1 MTQHSKQQTV
11 ISSQRRHTER
21 CDLTCPHDSKNLSA
35 RTYAVSV
42 YDTRELIRGKKISQN
57 FPHYPHSTP
66 LFLSS
71 LPSFPFCSAHQ
82 PAAQRGLSLC
92 LICLLYPSVFH
103 YLNPSFL
110 SLWTGRKLDFQ
121 ERGDDTQLNV
131 CRLDKN
137 SKNKQAKLQ
146 PNMFFPQIIKE
157 VPFCNRTVSKQW
169 CPASCVSSKHGFIF
183 TNKKKKQSAG
193 PVWAVVD
200 DHSPP
205 CLLKS
210 KSNVSIPVFFLTI
223 RFWVQYKS
231 ISVFEHFGPYYF
243 FLHL

>member
-11 ISSQRRHTER
+11 ISSQRQYTER
-21 CDLTCPHDSKNLSA
+21 CDLTCPHDSKTLSA

-42 YDTRELIRGKKISQN
+42 YDTGELIRGKKN
-57 FPHYPHSTP
+57 LPELPPLPPLHSC
-66 LFLSS
+66 LLVLSAILS
-71 LPSFPFCSAHQ
+71 LLSAHQ
-82 PAAQRGLSLC
+82 PAAQRCLSLC
-92 LICLLYPSVFH
+92 IICLLYPSVFH

-169 CPASCVSSKHGFIF
+169 YPASCVSSKHGFIF
-183 TNKKKKQSAG
+183 TNKKEAKRGA
-193 PVWAVVD
+193 
-200 DHSPP
+200 
-205 CLLKS
+205 C
-210 KSNVSIPVFFLTI
+210 VSC
-223 RFWVQYKS
+223 S
-231 ISVFEHFGPYYF
+231 G
-243 FLHL
+243 

>member
-21 CDLTCPHDSKNLSA
+21 RDLTCPHDSKNLSA

-66 LFLSS
+66 VFLSS

-92 LICLLYPSVFH
+92 SICLLYPSIFH

-169 CPASCVSSKHGFIF
+169 YPASCVSSKHGFIF
-183 TNKKKKQSAG
+183 TNKKEAKRGA
-193 PVWAVVD
+193 
-200 DHSPP
+200 
-205 CLLKS
+205 C
-210 KSNVSIPVFFLTI
+210 VS
-223 RFWVQYKS
+223 S
-231 ISVFEHFGPYYF
+231 SG
-243 FLHL
+243 